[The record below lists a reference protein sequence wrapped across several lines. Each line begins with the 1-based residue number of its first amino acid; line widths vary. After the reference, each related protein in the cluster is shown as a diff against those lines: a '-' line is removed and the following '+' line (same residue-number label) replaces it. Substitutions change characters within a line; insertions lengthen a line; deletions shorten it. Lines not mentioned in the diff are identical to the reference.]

1 MQLRMTNQR
10 EMILR
15 DLKKSKG
22 HLTADELY
30 ERVRKSMP
38 RISLA
43 TVYRNLEILSE
54 AGIIRKL
61 EISGRQ
67 KRFDS
72 IIEDHDHI
80 YCVQCQQI
88 ENLDLDKSD
97 MNVPTQ
103 ERINGYD
110 ITGFRLEVS
119 GLCPKCQK
127 KTAKITTE
135 TKTNEGEKDMGC
147 GCKKGALTDEQKQ
160 VLEAMNTCD
169 GPCASK
175 DIAAATGLETKQVSC
190 RITALKKK
198 GLVDSPVRCKY
209 EITDEGKSALKA

>member
-15 DLKKSKG
+15 ELNKSKG

-54 AGIIRKL
+54 AGIVRKL

-72 IIEDHDHI
+72 EIEEHDHI
-80 YCVQCQQI
+80 YCVQCHHI
-88 ENLDLDKSD
+88 ENLLIDKSR
-97 MNVPTQ
+97 MKVPTPDSVK
-103 ERINGYD
+103 GYT
-110 ITGFRLEVS
+110 ITGCRLEVT
-119 GLCPKCQK
+119 GLCPECQQKLSKTKK
-127 KTAKITTE
+127 KTTSQKGDNI
-135 TKTNEGEKDMGC
+135 MGC
-147 GCKKGALTDEQKQ
+147 GCKKDSLTDEQKQ
-160 VLEAMNTCD
+160 VLEAMAKCD

-175 DIAAATGLETKQVSC
+175 DIASATGLEAKEVSC

-198 GLVDSPVRCKY
+198 GYVDSPVRCKY
-209 EITDEGKSALKA
+209 AITSEGKTAIKS